1 MAPSIASFTRASEL
15 VTATVITREI
25 VSRSGNATRRLAL
38 VIANLGWGGAQK
50 VMTAM
55 ANHWASIGWEITLIS
70 VDGRRV
76 ECYFP
81 PLPQVRLVYLGA
93 SAPSDSVGKAL
104 FHNGRRVAALR
115 RAIRTARA
123 EAVISFLSAT
133 NVLTILAARGL
144 GVPVIVSERGDPIG
158 HRCRVRGGSARGP
171 TPLPT
176 ALWHRPK
183 VRSPDSGGAFD
194 GAGRSSP
201 IRWRPSVTDRTMA
214 DVESPALA
222 IWYRSRDSTC

>member
-1 MAPSIASFTRASEL
+1 MAPTTASSARTSEL
-15 VTATVITREI
+15 LTATVITPEI

-50 VMTAM
+50 VLTAM

-93 SAPSDSVGKAL
+93 SAPSDSVSKAL
-104 FHNGRRVAALR
+104 LHNGRRVAALR

-123 EAVISFLSAT
+123 DAVISFLSAT
-133 NVLTILAARGL
+133 NVLTVLATRGL
-144 GVPVIVSERGDPIG
+144 GVPVIVSERGDPD
-158 HRCRVRGGSARGP
+158 RASLPRAWRYLRAW
-171 TPLPT
+171 TYPL
-176 ALWHRPK
+176 A
-183 VRSPDSGGAFD
+183 DSLVAQTEG
-194 GAGRSSP
+194 
-201 IRWRPSVTDRTMA
+201 
-214 DVESPALA
+214 ALA
-222 IWYRSRDSTC
+222 RFGAAVRRRGRVSRGDAKPIVGRPGRSRDSRACRW